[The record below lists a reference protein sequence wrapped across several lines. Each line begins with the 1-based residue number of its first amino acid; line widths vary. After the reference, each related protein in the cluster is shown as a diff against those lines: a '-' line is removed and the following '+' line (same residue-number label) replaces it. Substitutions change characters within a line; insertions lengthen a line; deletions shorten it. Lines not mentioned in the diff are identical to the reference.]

1 MPLKNRCAPFAS
13 ALALSAITL
22 GAAAENARAESVAD
36 FYKGKTVVIY
46 SGLTP
51 SGAYSAYARLLET
64 HIGKH
69 IPGKPN
75 TILKNMQGGTGLVLA
90 NWLYNAGPKDGLA
103 FGTFHERM
111 GLEPVVSNQG
121 TRFDGSKFTW
131 IGSMAKQTS
140 VCFTWH
146 TSKVQTV
153 ADAKAMSIPVGSA
166 AAAASDSVM
175 PRMMNEMLG
184 TKFQIVRGYGGDL
197 LVAVERGEV
206 EGRCGFG
213 WASLK
218 ATRPD
223 WYRDK
228 KINLLAQFSFKP
240 HRELPNVPVMMDLVE
255 KKEDKQALELI
266 FATQEMGR
274 PFAAPP
280 GIPAD
285 RAAALRAAFDAA
297 LKDPA
302 LIADAKKQNLELD
315 PITGQ
320 EITDLMVRL
329 YGTPKTVAERV
340 RSFRTGKAGE
350 RDVKKGKKK

>member
-1 MPLKNRCAPFAS
+1 MLLKNRYALLAS
-13 ALALSAITL
+13 ALALSAVAL
-22 GAAAENARAESVAD
+22 GPAAEDARAQSVAD

-46 SGLTP
+46 SGLTA
-51 SGAYSAYARLLET
+51 SGAYSAYGRLLEA

-75 TILKNMQGGTGLVLA
+75 TVMKIMEGGTGLVLA

-103 FGTFHERM
+103 FGIFHERM
-111 GLEPVVSNQG
+111 GLEPVVSAQG

-146 TSKVQTV
+146 TSKVKTV

-175 PRMMNEMLG
+175 PRMMNEMLD

-197 LVAVERGEV
+197 LVAIERGEV
-206 EGRCGFG
+206 EGRCGYG

-228 KINLLAQFSFKP
+228 KINLLAQFSFMP
-240 HRELPNVPVMMDLVE
+240 HVELPNVPVMMDLVE
-255 KKEDKQALELI
+255 KPEDKQALELI

-285 RAAALRAAFDAA
+285 RAAALRKAFDAA

-320 EITDLMVRL
+320 EITDLMARL

-340 RSFRTGKAGE
+340 RGFRTGKAGE
-350 RDVKKGKKK
+350 RDLKKEKKK

>member
-1 MPLKNRCAPFAS
+1 MPLRTRCALFAS
-13 ALALSAITL
+13 ALVLSAVL
-22 GAAAENARAESVAD
+22 GMAENARAESVAD
-36 FYKGKTVVIY
+36 FYKGKTLVIY

-51 SGAYSAYARLLET
+51 AGAYSAYGRLIT
-64 HIGKH
+64 AHISKH
-69 IPGKPN
+69 IPGNPN
-75 TILKNMQGGTGLVLA
+75 TVMKIMEGGTGLTLA

-103 FGTFHERM
+103 IGTFHERL
-111 GLEPVVSNQG
+111 GLEPVVSPQG
-121 TRFDGSKFTW
+121 TRFDGRKFTW

-146 TSKVQTV
+146 ESKVKTV
-153 ADAKAMSIPVGSA
+153 EDAKKLSIPVGA
-166 AAAASDSVM
+166 NAAAASDSVM

-184 TKFQIVRGYGGDL
+184 TKFQIIRGYGSAGADIMI
-197 LVAVERGEV
+197 AIERGEV

-218 ATRPD
+218 AIRPD
-223 WYRDK
+223 WHRDK
-228 KINLLAQFSFKP
+228 KINLLAQFSIKP
-240 HRELPNVPVMMDLVE
+240 HPEVPGVPVMMDLVE

-285 RAAALRAAFDAA
+285 RTAALRAAFDAV

-302 LIADAKKQNLELD
+302 LLADAKKQNLEID
-315 PITGQ
+315 PISGQ

-329 YGTPKTVAERV
+329 YETPKAVAERV
-340 RSFRTGKAGE
+340 RNFRTGAAGE
-350 RDVKKGKKK
+350 RDLKKK